1 MDQLLPNTYIQPQR
15 PSHAPF
21 IWRKPVAL
29 PTRHSLHAH
38 LVRFRQWFWTGERG
52 DTLVHPQMSF
62 NQLIDL
68 LNDALAHHT
77 VISVMLN
84 SRNPFAKQ
92 LPIITGTLQQQRHSL
107 ILTNHST
114 GSSYVLLPEQV
125 REICYGMMVA

>member
-1 MDQLLPNTYIQPQR
+1 MDQLLPNTYTQPQR
-15 PSHAPF
+15 QNHALF
-21 IWRKPVAL
+21 NWRQSVAIL
-29 PTRHSLHAH
+29 THQSLRAH

-52 DTLVHPQMSF
+52 DTLVHPQMPAD
-62 NQLIDL
+62 QLINL
-68 LNDALAHHT
+68 LNGALSHHA

-84 SRNPFAKQ
+84 SRNPFAKK

-114 GSSYVLLPEQV
+114 DSSYVLLPEQV